1 MIEMHDFRRPAI
13 AMVVTHV
20 TPWYPPSLLPAWR
33 TAILKKIRPVGAPAA
48 AIRVKEDRLQQ

>member
-20 TPWYPPSLLPAWR
+20 TPWYLPSLLPNSRA
-33 TAILKKIRPVGAPAA
+33 AILKKVRPVGAPAA
-48 AIRVKEDRLQQ
+48 AIG

>member
-20 TPWYPPSLLPAWR
+20 TPRYLPSLLPACR

-48 AIRVKEDRLQQ
+48 ATG